1 MNTLKDSLGFEP
13 VVDTSDANNSKNET
27 GKGIELFYYTNYE
40 SFLKIMSG
48 KRIKFNRI
56 DRIDGTK
63 EMKYFEDDLY
73 KSIFVS
79 SFTTDSEKLPMW
91 SMYTEGE
98 NGIRLGFQ
106 ITESPF
112 FHFFQDKERNVIGKL
127 VNGEMEDIRLWGSKS
142 VVDSPIKDWFVELTQ
157 KDIIY
162 DEKELMK
169 NPIRLG
175 QIYNLIQTAAVKQK
189 VWGFENETRILA
201 YLRSEK
207 DNIVAPEFEYL
218 LVPIRVSQSVHLSV
232 TFSPW
237 MEDTMKEIVKESVKK
252 YIPKCEVEFFDSSLK
267 KPKHEHRI

>member
-1 MNTLKDSLGFEP
+1 MKTLSGLLGSEP
-13 VVDTSDANNSKNET
+13 VMDTSDANNSKVEVKKNS
-27 GKGIELFYYTNYE
+27 ELFYYTNYE

-48 KRIKFNRI
+48 KRIKFTRI

-63 EMKYFEDDLY
+63 EMKYFEDELY

-91 SMYTEGE
+91 SMYTEGKD
-98 NGIRLGFQ
+98 GIRLGFQ
-106 ITESPF
+106 INENPIFEF
-112 FHFFQDKERNVIGKL
+112 FRDKKRNVIGKL
-127 VNGEMEDIRLWGSKS
+127 VNGDMEDIRFWG
-142 VVDSPIKDWFVELTQ
+142 VDSEIDSPLQDWFVELTQ

-169 NPIRLG
+169 NPMRLG
-175 QIYNLIQTAAVKQK
+175 QVYNLIQTAAVKQK

-207 DNIVAPEFEYL
+207 DNILVPEFDYL
-218 LVPIRVSQSVHLSV
+218 LVPIHVNQSVSLSV

-237 MEDTMKEIVKESVKK
+237 MEDAMKEIIKGAVKK
-252 YIPKCEVEFFDSSLK
+252 YVPKCEVEFFESSFK
-267 KPKHEHRI
+267 KSKHES